1 MPLGKRYE
9 EYRAAR
15 SEDDAALQEEL
26 REAAVQLELGIALNQ
41 LRHVRGF
48 SQRALAELTGIKQ
61 PMIVRIERGSQ
72 SPGIE
77 IIVKIIRALN
87 GVLQI
92 GPDGCITAR
101 PVELVDASATAAR
114 AEFSGISQYP

>member
-1 MPLGKRYE
+1 MPLGKSHE
-9 EYRAAR
+9 EHRAAR
-15 SEDDAALQEEL
+15 SEDDGALQKDL
-26 REAAVQLELGIALNQ
+26 REAAVQLELGLALNQ
-41 LRHVRGF
+41 LRQVRGF

-61 PMIVRIERGSQ
+61 PMIVRIERGTQ

-77 IIVKIIRALN
+77 IIAKIMRALN

-101 PVELVDASATAAR
+101 PIEQVDAFATVAS
-114 AEFSGISQYP
+114 AEFSTITQYP

>member
-1 MPLGKRYE
+1 
-9 EYRAAR
+9 
-15 SEDDAALQEEL
+15 
-26 REAAVQLELGIALNQ
+26 
-41 LRHVRGF
+41 
-48 SQRALAELTGIKQ
+48 LTGIKQ

-77 IIVKIIRALN
+77 IIVKIIRALD

-101 PVELVDASATAAR
+101 PV
-114 AEFSGISQYP
+114 